1 MTESPGPTAGEADA
15 GTGQDSRSLGGRAA
29 PSVVVMANTTSTAAS
44 TSIAS
49 VTLEVADVDAAHR
62 FYRAFGVDTY
72 IRLRASEAHTA
83 GFCGFTLALTVSG
96 PATVDG
102 FVGAA
107 VDAGATVVKPAAKS
121 LWGYGGV
128 VQAPDGTIWKIAT
141 SAKKDTGPATR
152 EIDDVVLL
160 IGVEDVKAT
169 KQFYVDRG
177 LTVAKSFGGKYT
189 EFAPGQASPVKLAL
203 YKRRAL
209 AKDLGVPV
217 DGTGS
222 HRIVLGSTTDTFAD
236 PDGFAWEAAES
247 PAPTA
252 S

>member
-1 MTESPGPTAGEADA
+1 M
-15 GTGQDSRSLGGRAA
+15 
-29 PSVVVMANTTSTAAS
+29 VMATTTSTAAD
-44 TSIAS
+44 TALES
-49 VTLEVADVDAAHR
+49 VTVEVADLETARR
-62 FYRAFGVDTY
+62 FYREFGVDTF
-72 IRLRASEAHTA
+72 IHLRASEAQST
-83 GFCGFTLALTVSG
+83 GFRGFTLALTVSG

-107 VDAGATVVKPAAKS
+107 VNAGATVLKPAAKS

-141 SAKKDTGPATR
+141 SAKKDSGPATR
-152 EIDDVVLL
+152 EIDEVVLL
-160 IGVEDVKAT
+160 LGVEDVKAT
-169 KQFYVDRG
+169 KQFYVGRG
-177 LTVAKSFGGKYT
+177 LSVAKSFGGKYT
-189 EFAPGQASPVKLAL
+189 EFAPGQSSPVKLAL

-222 HRIVLGSTTDTFAD
+222 HRIVLGGAADTFTD
-236 PDGFAWEAAES
+236 PDGFAWEAAA
-247 PAPTA
+247 PHVPTA

>member
-1 MTESPGPTAGEADA
+1 M
-15 GTGQDSRSLGGRAA
+15 
-29 PSVVVMANTTSTAAS
+29 VMATTTSTAVN
-44 TSIAS
+44 TSLAS
-49 VTLEVADVDAAHR
+49 VTLEVADLEAARR
-62 FYRAFGVDTY
+62 FYSAFGVDTY
-72 IRLRASEAHTA
+72 MRLRVSGAHST
-83 GFCGFTLALTVSG
+83 GFRGFTLALTVSN

-107 VDAGATVVKPAAKS
+107 VQAGATVLKPAAKS
-121 LWGYGGV
+121 LWGYSGV

-141 SAKKDTGPATR
+141 SEKKDTGPATR
-152 EIDDVVLL
+152 EIDEVVLL

-169 KQFYVDRG
+169 KEFYVGRG
-177 LTVAKSFGGKYT
+177 LTVAKSFGGKYA
-189 EFAPGQASPVKLAL
+189 EFAPGQSSCVKLAL

-222 HRIVLGSTTDTFAD
+222 HRIVLGSTAEAFTDL
-236 PDGFAWEAAES
+236 DGFAWETAA
-247 PAPTA
+247 PLAPTV